1 MQRAVRHLQ
10 EGKEPLAWCELSRAA
25 GLWVLL
31 KPGLGLGLKA
41 AVGPAFAAACASNAA
56 VPSTSPNSS
65 QPKQGLFNS
74 ASHKFIMVIYHTVPS
89 IFDSGHRPAAA
100 WPAEEGEGAVGG

>member
-31 KPGLGLGLKA
+31 KPGVGLGLKA
-41 AVGPAFAAACASNAA
+41 AVGPCLCRCMCQQCCCSFHLAEQ
-56 VPSTSPNSS
+56 
-65 QPKQGLFNS
+65 QPAQAGP
-74 ASHKFIMVIYHTVPS
+74 I
-89 IFDSGHRPAAA
+89 
-100 WPAEEGEGAVGG
+100 